1 MAKKSSMSIGKLIL
15 QIGLGVMLAIA
26 GIWALQGG
34 GDTAAASLKKL
45 FGRSDAG
52 KILVLVFGIIE
63 LLAGIFLVVELF
75 IGDRFGS
82 FGNVLEIIVIIVWI
96 VAIVLMDFLGGN
108 LLEPDFLSWLYSLAV
123 HCAILGGLLY
133 IHD

>member
-1 MAKKSSMSIGKLIL
+1 MAKKSSNSIGAIIL

-34 GDTAAASLKKL
+34 GDSAADSIRHI
-45 FGRSDAG
+45 FDGDVE
-52 KILVLVFGIIE
+52 KIMVIVFGVIE
-63 LLAGIFLVVELF
+63 LLAGIFLVLELF
-75 IGDRFGS
+75 IGDKFGS
-82 FGNVLEIIVIIVWI
+82 FGNIIELIVIIVWI
-96 VAIVLMDFLGGN
+96 VAIVLMDFLGGRF
-108 LLEPDFLSWLYSLAV
+108 LKPDFLAWLYNLAI

>member
-45 FGRSDAG
+45 FGSGDAG

-108 LLEPDFLSWLYSLAV
+108 LLAPDFLSWLYNLAV